1 MRPRRNNA
9 QKSVG
14 FGAGSTQTVYVVG
27 ADGQPKAVEVVVGD
41 SDGSNTAILSGDIKQ
56 GTKLIV
62 GQLVAGQEAP
72 QQRGARSGSNSGGN
86 AGGQRSV
93 EKAGNGR

>member
-1 MRPRRNNA
+1 RGGNA

-27 ADGQPKAVEVVVGD
+27 ADGQPKSVEVVVGD
-41 SDGSNTAILSGDIKQ
+41 SDGTNTAIQSGDIKE
-56 GTKLIV
+56 GMKLIV

-72 QQRGARSGSNSGGN
+72 QQRGQRSGGN
-86 AGGQRSV
+86 SGSGQRSA